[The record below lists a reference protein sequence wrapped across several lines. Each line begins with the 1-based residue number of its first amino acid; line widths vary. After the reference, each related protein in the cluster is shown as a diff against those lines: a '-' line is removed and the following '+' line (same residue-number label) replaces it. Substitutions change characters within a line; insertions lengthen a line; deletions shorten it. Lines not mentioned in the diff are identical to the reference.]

1 MPLAVFRTAKGIIT
15 LDFLHQK
22 ALNYHSDTFKAIDN
36 NNSVND
42 VIIKDLLKV
51 CKRALPLKFQTIL
64 VYSHSMVPVGLGV
77 TS

>member
-15 LDFLHQK
+15 LDFLQQK

-36 NNSVND
+36 NSVNN